1 MTRPKAA
8 NLLLQPLDVLFN
20 RTNSIEHVGR
30 TAIWRG
36 QIEQASFASYL
47 VRLLPEQSKLIPEY
61 LNVWLNL
68 PTTQLLIRRYA
79 TPGVHQVNINPTN
92 LRKVLI
98 ALPQKTSEQETIV
111 ERIAAHDT
119 RIRAEEAYRDK
130 LKLQKQGLMHDL
142 LTGKM
147 RVKNA

>member
-1 MTRPKAA
+1 MKDEQVRGARSHPEQFKDS
-8 NLLLQPLDVLFN
+8 PL
-20 RTNSIEHVGR
+20 
-30 TAIWRG
+30 G
-36 QIEQASFASYL
+36 QIERASFASYL
-47 VRLLPEQSKLIPEY
+47 VRLLPDQSKLIPEY

-111 ERIAAHDT
+111 ETIAAHDT
-119 RIRAEEAYRDK
+119 RIRTEEAYRNK
-130 LKLQKQGLMHDL
+130 LKLHKQGLMHDL
-142 LTGKM
+142 LTGKI
-147 RVKNA
+147 RVRNA